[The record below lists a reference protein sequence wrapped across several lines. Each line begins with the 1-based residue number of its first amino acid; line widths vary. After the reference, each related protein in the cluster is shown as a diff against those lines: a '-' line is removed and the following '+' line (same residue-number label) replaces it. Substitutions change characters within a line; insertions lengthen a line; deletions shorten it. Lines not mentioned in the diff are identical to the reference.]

1 MNKEFGVIGNR
12 AKLNQKTA
20 MASIELL
27 ENNQNIKR
35 SQDSML
41 YSSHIYEPFRDNNVG
56 TTARSVD
63 LENK

>member
-1 MNKEFGVIGNR
+1 MNKEFGVIGNH

-35 SQDSML
+35 S
-41 YSSHIYEPFRDNNVG
+41 
-56 TTARSVD
+56 
-63 LENK
+63 